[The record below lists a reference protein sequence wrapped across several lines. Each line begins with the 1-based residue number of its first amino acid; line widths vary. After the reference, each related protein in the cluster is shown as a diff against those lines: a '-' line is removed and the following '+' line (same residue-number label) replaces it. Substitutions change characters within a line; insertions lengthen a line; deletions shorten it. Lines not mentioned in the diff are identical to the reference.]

1 MTVELADMPRLGLVD
16 RFVQDLC
23 DDKSI
28 DAEVANLLLE
38 LHATA
43 CLDSKHLM
51 KALTKQREEWEHA

>member
-1 MTVELADMPRLGLVD
+1 MNVEPVDMPRLDLVD

-23 DDKSI
+23 ADKSI
-28 DAEVANLLLE
+28 DAEVANLFRE

-51 KALTKQREEWEHA
+51 KALAKQREEWEHA